1 MDRLSQIKTPIVND
15 LSRFQQVFDDSL
27 STSNEL
33 LSGVLTHVRKK
44 QGKMMRPILV
54 LLTAKLFGSLKQETL
69 FGAVSLE
76 LLHTASLVHDDVVDE
91 SGERRGQPSVNA
103 VYNNKVA
110 VLVGDYLLATS
121 LSQASLT
128 CNRTIIDVIANLGQS
143 LSEGE
148 LLQLSNIENP
158 EFSEKIYLDIILK
171 KTAALFA
178 ACTQVGVLSVS
189 SDEKALAMARQLGEY
204 IGLCFQIRD
213 DLFDYYDSEE
223 IGKPTG
229 NDMLEGK
236 LTLPVLHVLNKV
248 NSQYM
253 RELAL
258 RVKQGT
264 ATADEIEALVCFTKE
279 NGGIDYAEQVMLSYK
294 EKALLLLE
302 AMPNTDV
309 KRALTAYVDYVVERR
324 L

>member
-1 MDRLSQIKTPIVND
+1 MDRLSQIKAPIVND

-27 STSNEL
+27 STSDEL
-33 LSGVLTHVRKK
+33 LNGVLTHVRKK

-110 VLVGDYLLATS
+110 VLVGDYLLASS

-128 CNRTIIDVIANLGQS
+128 RNRTIIDVIAHLGQS

-178 ACTQVGVLSVS
+178 ACTQVGLLSAAT
-189 SDEKALAMARQLGEY
+189 DENELTKARQLGEY

-236 LTLPVLHVLNKV
+236 LTLPVLYVLNKMEDKSM
-248 NSQYM
+248 N
-253 RELAL
+253 ELAL

-264 ATADEIEALVCFTKE
+264 ATADEIEVLVRFTKE
-279 NGGIDYAEQVMLSYK
+279 NGGIEYAEQVMLSYK
-294 EKALLLLE
+294 KQALLLLE
-302 AMPNTDV
+302 AMPDTDV
-309 KRALTAYVDYVVERR
+309 KRALVAYVDYVVERK